1 MRTHH
6 RPSAAR
12 VLCSPSNDG
21 LEWSYVGILRLHP
34 DPTANLIAGFA
45 GAGSGIAFALG
56 TLAVT
61 LWLRWRR
68 LRKVA
73 AQRKSHRVAGAAAH
87 ESVHGT
93 SGHIGPLV
101 AALDGAHRRRRRS
114 SLRRGARRR
123 SPAWTSPTSSSKS
136 GSAEPRNAPDP
147 VNRSVV
153 LCVLADRSGC
163 VGRGVPRCPQ
173 RDNRRRE
180 GRLLRAHA
188 FPLLCGR
195 GER

>member
-1 MRTHH
+1 MFNCIFLSPFGTHTHH

-21 LEWSYVGILRLHP
+21 LKWSHVGTLHLHS

-73 AQRKSHRVAGAAAH
+73 TQRKSHRVGKEMAGAAAH
-87 ESVHGT
+87 ESVHVTACYIVQLFWPCLMWCTAGD
-93 SGHIGPLV
+93 GDRACVV
-101 AALDGAHRRRRRS
+101 ARDADRQRGLHQPRHQGEGLQMESNARPGQPIRRVACSRRS
-114 SLRRGARRR
+114 VRARRAR
-123 SPAWTSPTSSSKS
+123 CSAVSSTGQPSP
-136 GSAEPRNAPDP
+136 
-147 VNRSVV
+147 
-153 LCVLADRSGC
+153 
-163 VGRGVPRCPQ
+163 
-173 RDNRRRE
+173 
-180 GRLLRAHA
+180 
-188 FPLLCGR
+188 
-195 GER
+195 